1 MASLLERKLIVV
13 TGKGG
18 AGKST
23 IACALGLIAVRRGLR
38 TIVVEVGAQQH
49 TADLFDTESSRVSA
63 LRDGQHSE
71 HPDHPKDHRPLEHDR
86 PAHNDPHRPRMHRS
100 HHGEEIEL
108 QQNLWST
115 SLDPDRAMIEWL
127 QTLTGRISARLL
139 ASSSTFQYFAAAAPG
154 AKELV
159 SMIKVRELCEGRY
172 LDKSASGKSAS
183 GESASSKSASG
194 GSTSGKSTSSDPQPN
209 DRGKSRPYDLVVL
222 DAPATG
228 HALAML
234 HSPQTFAAIVRV
246 GPLAEQAGRVQG
258 LLEDSQ
264 RSGYVAVTHATEM
277 AVTETLELEE
287 GLRRGL
293 DRDLD
298 AIVVN
303 GTVPRRFTREELEQ
317 ISKLDAKQ
325 TLGLDATHISELDAK
340 QTLELDA
347 THISELDAKQIAALR
362 IDTRVLH
369 SAVQMAHAAHER
381 ARVQQSQIAR
391 LRRQRSA
398 DGRSSGVAAIQLAF
412 ASELDLKGVR
422 DISIQLERKLR
433 HLDASAQTTDL
444 T

>member
-18 AGKST
+18 TGKST
-23 IACALGLIAVRRGLR
+23 VACALGLIAARRGLR

-49 TADLFDTESSRVSA
+49 MADLFATESSCASA
-63 LRDGQHSE
+63 LRD
-71 HPDHPKDHRPLEHDR
+71 
-86 PAHNDPHRPRMHRS
+86 
-100 HHGEEIEL
+100 GEEIEL
-108 QQNLWST
+108 QQNLWVT

-159 SMIKVRELCEGRY
+159 SMIKVRELCEAR
-172 LDKSASGKSAS
+172 DRGKGTP
-183 GESASSKSASG
+183 GE
-194 GSTSGKSTSSDPQPN
+194 STSSDPRRS
-209 DRGKSRPYDLVVL
+209 DRSKAHPYDLVVL

-234 HSPQTFAAIVRV
+234 RSPQTFAAIARV
-246 GPLAEQAGRVQG
+246 GPLAEQASRVRG
-258 LLEDSQ
+258 LLEDPQ

-277 AVTETLELEE
+277 AVTETLELET

-293 DRDLD
+293 NRDLD

-317 ISKLDAKQ
+317 ISEFDAKRIP
-325 TLGLDATHISELDAK
+325 D
-340 QTLELDA
+340 
-347 THISELDAKQIAALR
+347 LDAKQIAALHV
-362 IDTRVLH
+362 DTQVVH
-369 SAVQMAHAAHER
+369 NATQMAHAMHER
-381 ARVQQSQIAR
+381 ARVQQNQIAR
-391 LRRQRSA
+391 LRRQRFA
-398 DGRSSGVAAIQLAF
+398 DGRPSDVAAIQLAF
-412 ASELDLKGVR
+412 ASELDLKSVR

-433 HLDASAQTTDL
+433 HLGGSTQTTGL